1 MHHFF
6 VPPDAIK
13 GNQVSFSEQTG
24 RQIQRVLRLNPG
36 VTVIVLDN
44 TGKMYETELVFDAQT
59 VSGKILGTYQT
70 DTEPTVNIRLMAC
83 VSQREKYEW
92 ILQKGT
98 ELGVTEFQPVI
109 SQRTL
114 VQKTAAIDNKRAR
127 WETIIQE
134 AAEQSHRGKLP
145 VLLDVVKFDDL
156 IKQVDSDACNLIAHT
171 SDGMKSLKSVLKI
184 NDKMIFNLLVGPEG
198 GFSDEE
204 VSAAV
209 EAGYQPVSL
218 GTRILRMETA
228 ALAIVNSILFYS
240 SSND

>member
-6 VPPDAIK
+6 VPPSAIQ
-13 GNQVSFSEQTG
+13 GNLVSFPAQTE
-24 RQIQRVLRLNPG
+24 RQIQRVLRLNAG
-36 VTVIVLDN
+36 DSVIVLDN
-44 TGKMYETELVFDAQT
+44 SGKMYESTLAFDGHKVT
-59 VSGKILGTYQT
+59 GSIVGTNDSG
-70 DTEPTVNIRLMAC
+70 TEPVVKIRLMAC

-98 ELGVTEFQPVI
+98 ELGVSEFLPVI

-114 VQKTAAIDNKRAR
+114 VQKSAAIDKKRSR

-145 VLLDVVKFDDL
+145 ILLDVMKFGDVVK
-156 IKQVDSDACNLIAHT
+156 QAASDACNLIAHT
-171 SDGMKSLKSVLKI
+171 SSKMNSLKSVLKV
-184 NDKMIFNLLVGPEG
+184 NDKLTFNLLVGPEG
-198 GFSDEE
+198 GFSDGE
-204 VSAAV
+204 VSTAV

-228 ALAIVNSILFYS
+228 ALAIVNSVLFYS